1 MYVSVGMGSG
11 GVACVRGYVLGRFT
25 RSFRWVGDGHDCLI
39 VLRPESDVLIA
50 NCRIC
55 IESDDHVDF
64 ARSIHALSQAYLI
77 VSNLSCV

>member
-1 MYVSVGMGSG
+1 MLGW
-11 GVACVRGYVLGRFT
+11 VAEAWRASEGRFT